1 MIGYPLRA
9 PTPPDAPWD
18 HVGDTT
24 HVGRNELKEKDY
36 GRTVQTHCI
45 PVLIHFLL
53 FSGIGYCWLFIIC
66 FMVEVVQ
73 LRTSILFCLLH
84 LVKAINC
91 STFYTEPLVG
101 LIRFRRQKIDEGF
114 LP

>member
-1 MIGYPLRA
+1 MS
-9 PTPPDAPWD
+9 
-18 HVGDTT
+18 VGSFYKKKTLTKGIDKANQ
-24 HVGRNELKEKDY
+24 VLKRQKALAAIEEATKKQDI
-36 GRTVQTHCI
+36 HCI

-53 FSGIGYCWLFIIC
+53 FSRISYCWLFIIC

-91 STFYTEPLVG
+91 STF
-101 LIRFRRQKIDEGF
+101 
-114 LP
+114 